1 MDIILSNFV
10 FFFAVIDPI
19 GTVPVFI
26 AVTQH
31 LNPKEKIQTAIKGTA
46 IAFFVLMFF
55 AVAGEV
61 IFGAIDIPLSAFQIA
76 GGIILFLFSLTMIF
90 GDSKPEDEIKQL
102 KSNPQTAVFPLAIP
116 SIASPGAI
124 MAAVILTDNNR
135 FSIAEQA
142 QVLVSMCIVL
152 SITLALLLGASVIY
166 RFIGDVGASIT
177 SRVMG
182 MILSALAVAQI
193 LAGISQY
200 FQLA

>member
-1 MDIILSNFV
+1 MEVVLSNLI

-19 GTVPVFI
+19 GSVPVFI

-31 LNPKEKIQTAIKGTA
+31 LSAKQKAQTAIKATL

-55 AVAGEV
+55 AIAGEM
-61 IFGAIDIPLSAFQIA
+61 IFTAIEIPLSAFQIA

-90 GDSKPEDEIKQL
+90 GDSKPEDELKQL
-102 KSNPQTAVFPLAIP
+102 ANNPQTAVFPLAIP

-135 FSIAEQA
+135 FSIIEQA
-142 QVLVSMCIVL
+142 QVLVSM
-152 SITLALLLGASVIY
+152 SIILLVTLALLLSASVIY
-166 RFIGDVGASIT
+166 RFIGGIGASVT

-182 MILSALAVAQI
+182 MILSSLAITQI
-193 LAGISQY
+193 LTGISHY
-200 FQLA
+200 FNLA